1 MDDCVPPARSGDDFL
16 SLSQAFGGYPQAKG
30 RASPEKVWPP
40 RRRWTAERTRASAA
54 KKAPAPASSDDSAS
68 IIASLLWFAAF
79 AVAEYVFTLPQL
91 LPTMPGTDLR
101 LISIPMALLAV
112 AFMLRPEREAPVYAL
127 IYAFIGITFGL
138 HAPHFEFTVA
148 RVGIETAQTLI
159 LVGLLFRFFFH
170 RFQDPLMIAGWAITV
185 LAVTAIGAA
194 FMLAASAVLPM
205 SGADYAQELAG
216 SPGLAWRYWWL
227 GNACSYL
234 ALSGPVVTLV
244 LLRNRLKRLL
254 TTPGQDRRR
263 FFTLALAVLVVSL
276 FSFPILDMSWVGFS
290 PDVVLANRL
299 LPMPFAMVMAGRFRA
314 NGASVAILVFSIV
327 AIASVTGPNAAANSP
342 WPAAM
347 VTPTHT
353 LLLVTTTT
361 CMVLAGISRQ
371 LKLALNEALEASQ
384 AKSRFIAMLNHELR
398 TPLNA
403 ILGFSELMRLQ
414 SVRALGD
421 ALAPIENIHA
431 SGQRLLAMIEGLLDQ
446 AERGAGVFELTKQ
459 PVQVGHAI
467 AEATAEIAGEIEQ
480 FGCSLGII
488 ADKELVIDA
497 DPRAFRQML
506 LVLLNY
512 PLRFVGPDTAVT
524 ISAEHI
530 GTDTIVEIGSL
541 GLINAADDDRDKIEL
556 QLVEAL
562 ALAHGARLT
571 ILDSNRSGRIARLT
585 FFATRAA
592 A

>member
-1 MDDCVPPARSGDDFL
+1 L
-16 SLSQAFGGYPQAKG
+16 I
-30 RASPEKVWPP
+30 
-40 RRRWTAERTRASAA
+40 AA
-54 KKAPAPASSDDSAS
+54 
-68 IIASLLWFAAF
+68 LLWLAAF
-79 AVAEYVFTLPQL
+79 AVAEYVFTLPSL
-91 LPTMPGTDLR
+91 TPTVPDSGLR
-101 LISIPMALLAV
+101 LISIPMALLMTAL
-112 AFMLRPEREAPVYAL
+112 MLRPAREVPAYALVYAL
-127 IYAFIGITFGL
+127 IGL
-138 HAPHFEFTVA
+138 GAEFHSSNFDFVVA

-159 LVGLLFRFFFH
+159 CAGLLFRFFYR
-170 RFQDPLMIAGWAITV
+170 RFDDTLMVAGWAATV
-185 LAVTAIGAA
+185 LAVSAAGAA
-194 FMLAASAVLPM
+194 MMVFAAAALPM
-205 SGADYAQELAG
+205 STADFAREVAG

-227 GNACSYL
+227 GSSCAYL
-234 ALSGPVVTLV
+234 ALAGPVATLI
-244 LLRNRLKRLL
+244 LLRARLFQVLA
-254 TTPGQDRRR
+254 TPGLDRRR
-263 FFTLALAVLVVSL
+263 FVGVALALFVVAL
-276 FSFPILDMSWVGFS
+276 FAFPVIDISWLGVPS
-290 PDVVLANRL
+290 DVVYAKRL

-314 NGASVAILVFSIV
+314 YGAAVGILIFSII
-327 AIASVTGPNAAANSP
+327 AIVSITGAAAAVN
-342 WPAAM
+342 WPFPPAP
-347 VTPTHT
+347 VTSTDT

-361 CMVLAGISRQ
+361 CMVLACISRQ

-421 ALAPIENIHA
+421 ALGPIENIHA

-459 PVQVGHAI
+459 PVDI
-467 AEATAEIAGEIEQ
+467 AQAVAAATSEIAGEIEQ
-480 FGCSLGII
+480 FGCSVGII
-488 ADKELVIDA
+488 AEEGLVIDA
-497 DPRAFRQML
+497 DPRALRQIL

-512 PLRFVGPDTAVT
+512 PLRFVGPDTVVT
-524 ISAEHI
+524 VSAEHI
-530 GTDTIVEIGSL
+530 GTDTIIEIGSL
-541 GLINAADDDRDKIEL
+541 GLINAAADDRDKIEL

>member
-16 SLSQAFGGYPQAKG
+16 SFSQAFGDYSQAAG
-30 RASPEKVWPP
+30 RASSKQSRD
-40 RRRWTAERTRASAA
+40 RRREWAPARTRRFATEKPAA
-54 KKAPAPASSDDSAS
+54 IAGAADSAS
-68 IIASLLWFAAF
+68 ILASLLWFAAF
-79 AVAEYVFTLPQL
+79 AAAEHVFTLPQL

-101 LISIPMALLAV
+101 LISIPMALFAIAL
-112 AFMLRPEREAPVYAL
+112 MLRPEREAPIYAL
-127 IYAFIGITFGL
+127 IYAFIGIAFGL

-148 RVGIETAQTLI
+148 RVAIETAQTLI

-170 RFQDPLMIAGWAITV
+170 RFQDTLMIAGWAITV
-185 LAVTAIGAA
+185 LAVTAVGAA
-194 FMLAASAVLPM
+194 FMLAASEVLPM

-227 GNACSYL
+227 GDACTYL
-234 ALSGPVVTLV
+234 TLAGPVVTLV
-244 LLRNRLKRLL
+244 LLRDRLKRLL
-254 TTPGQDRRR
+254 ATPGQDRRR
-263 FFTLALAVLVVSL
+263 FFGLAIAVLVVSL
-276 FSFPILDMSWVGFS
+276 LSFPILDMSWIGLS
-290 PDVVLANRL
+290 PDVVLADRL

-314 NGASVAILVFSIV
+314 NGAAVAILTFSIV
-327 AIASVTGPNAAANSP
+327 AIASVTGPNAAANAP

-347 VTPTHT
+347 VTPAHM

-446 AERGAGVFELTKQ
+446 TDRGAGVFELTKQ
-459 PVQVGHAI
+459 PVAVGQAI
-467 AEATAEIAGEIEQ
+467 AEATAEIAGDIEQ

-488 ADKELVIDA
+488 ADEELVIDA

-506 LVLLNY
+506 LVLFNY
-512 PLRFVGPDTAVT
+512 PLRFVGPDTVVT
-524 ISAEHI
+524 ASAEHI
-530 GTDTIVEIGSL
+530 GTDTIIEIGSL